1 MPYFYAFNPYVL
13 VKSHEILFLSY
24 KCLKKSLIVYTGF
37 CVVLKITAIIF
48 TNYCHT
54 KSWQYVQYLTY
65 DHALFTKLFSFRL
78 IFQRRRLPSSTFHF
92 IYLYL
97 LVMLDFYSEFV
108 IKRRSQFICKYNKV
122 RKTSFSVFICVPF
135 VKYFVIEKKFKELEY
150 ELS

>member
-1 MPYFYAFNPYVL
+1 MPYFYAFNPNVL
-13 VKSHEILFLSY
+13 VKSHEILFLSC

-92 IYLYL
+92 IYSSLNADPSLY
-97 LVMLDFYSEFV
+97 VN
-108 IKRRSQFICKYNKV
+108 IIG
-122 RKTSFSVFICVPF
+122 F
-135 VKYFVIEKKFKELEY
+135 VKHHLAYLFVYHLLNILLLKNNLRNWNMNYHKPVTT
-150 ELS
+150 